1 MLIDAGKLEF
11 LFRMEQDKINRIV
24 LLVLDSVGIGE
35 LPDARD
41 YHDEGSNTLSHV
53 IKAVSGLDL
62 PNLEALGIGLI
73 EGVEGLKKIRR
84 PKGSF
89 GRMLEAS
96 KGKDTETGHWEMAGL
111 ILEKPLPTYPHG
123 FPKEIME
130 SFKKETG
137 LDYLGNKA
145 ASGTEIIKELG
156 EEHIKTGKPIVYTS
170 ADSVFQIAAHEEI
183 IPIERLYE
191 ICRIA
196 RKIVDPYHIGRVIA
210 RPFMGSPG
218 AFKRTERRKDFSLS
232 PTDETVLDRLKS
244 KGQPVVGIG
253 KIGDIFGHRG
263 LTEEIHTKDNMDGVD
278 KTIDALKRSEQG
290 LIFTNLVDFD
300 MLYGHRNDARG
311 YAEALSEV
319 DRRIPEIVELFNDSD
334 MFIITADHGCDPT
347 TPSTDHSRE
356 YVPLLVYGNKLKSGI
371 DLGTRKSFADIGQ
384 TIAEIFNVGKMPNG
398 KSFLNS
404 IL

>member
-53 IKAVSGLDL
+53 IKAVGGINL
-62 PNLEALGIGLI
+62 PNLEAMGIGFI
-73 EGVEGLKKIRR
+73 EGVEGLKKVE
-84 PKGSF
+84 KATASF
-89 GRMLEAS
+89 GRMAEAS
-96 KGKDTETGHWEMAGL
+96 KGKDTATGHWEMAGL
-111 ILEKPLPTYPHG
+111 ILDKPLPTYPHG

-170 ADSVFQIAAHEEI
+170 ADSVFQIATHEEI
-183 IPIERLYE
+183 IPVERLYE
-191 ICRIA
+191 ICKIVR
-196 RKIVDPYHIGRVIA
+196 RIVDPYHIGRVIA
-210 RPFMGSPG
+210 RPFIGASGS
-218 AFKRTERRKDFSLS
+218 FKRTERRKDFSIA
-232 PTDETVLDRLKS
+232 PTDETVLDRIKS
-244 KGQPVVGIG
+244 KDFPVIGIG

-263 LTEEIHTKDNMDGVD
+263 LTEEIHTKDNMNGID
-278 KTIDALKRSEQG
+278 KTIDSIKRIDKG

-300 MLYGHRNDARG
+300 MLYGHRNDAIG
-311 YAEALSEV
+311 YAEALKQV
-319 DRRIPEIVELFNDSD
+319 DSRIPEIIEQLNNRD

-347 TPSTDHSRE
+347 TTSTDHSRE
-356 YVPLLVYGNKLKSGI
+356 YVPLLVYGKEIKPGI
-371 DLGTRKSFADIGQ
+371 NLGTRKSFADIGQ
-384 TIAEIFNVGKMPNG
+384 TIAEIFNVGKMLNG